1 MNYISVLFAIGYLTL
16 SPIIVVYSGIVY
28 KVYGYLKLG
37 TWNLELGT
45 WNLEFGIWNSELREA
60 KHEQRVTENEVRS

>member
-28 KVYGYLKLG
+28 KVYGYL
-37 TWNLELGT
+37 ELGT
-45 WNLEFGIWNSELREA
+45 RNY
-60 KHEQRVTENEVRS
+60 KKRVTENGVRS